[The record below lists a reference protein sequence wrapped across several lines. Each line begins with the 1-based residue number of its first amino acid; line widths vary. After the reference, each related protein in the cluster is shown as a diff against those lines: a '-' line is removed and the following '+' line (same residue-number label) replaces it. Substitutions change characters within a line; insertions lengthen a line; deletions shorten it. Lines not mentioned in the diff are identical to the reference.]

1 MLWVAMKVK
10 SESEPSK
17 TTIPVKGAFTSVMR
31 HTAKPALAQ
40 SAQPGKATAQPLG
53 LGQPS
58 IKATIPTAPKGAASV
73 VSFNAS
79 SAQRSSAR
87 VEVESKASTLK
98 TVRSAHVQ
106 TDASMK
112 SARVQHTETALAADE
127 VRVKDLIQKDLSQSL
142 NIELKN
148 QQHPTQHGG
157 EQSMFEKRSVRAESQ
172 QPAGE
177 GVGTIGEA
185 KKKSPTTPD
194 ARAEAAVEL
203 IEKIDLF
210 VKAQRPGLKMDLHQ
224 SLGGSVE
231 ITRVGKGEVA
241 VHVSASKD
249 AIDVSVMDELKKA
262 LSERGLKL
270 TSLTVS

>member
-1 MLWVAMKVK
+1 MKVK
-10 SESEPSK
+10 NDGQPSAA
-17 TTIPVKGAFTSVMR
+17 TVPVKGAFTSVMR
-31 HTAKPALAQ
+31 QTPKPPLAQ
-40 SAQPGKATAQPLG
+40 PAKSATPPLV

-58 IKATIPTAPKGAASV
+58 IKATVPPGPKGPLSVVGLNSASV
-73 VSFNAS
+73 
-79 SAQRSSAR
+79 QRSSAR

-112 SARVQHTETALAADE
+112 SARVQHSETALAADE
-127 VRVKDLIQKDLSQSL
+127 VRIKDLIQKDLSQSL
-142 NIELKN
+142 NVESKN
-148 QQHPTQHGG
+148 QQRPTPHGG
-157 EQSMFEKRSVRAESQ
+157 EQPMFEKRIVQSDYQAPV
-172 QPAGE
+172 GE
-177 GVGTIGEA
+177 GSVGVGEA

-262 LSERGLKL
+262 LSERGLRL